1 VIAKTALANGTAVE
15 NAAKLPGNDTF
26 WRIVRLY
33 PLLSGHLD
41 ILVLPHKVLEGITR
55 ASFIVGN

>member
-1 VIAKTALANGTAVE
+1 MIAKSALANGAAVE
-15 NAAKLPGNDTF
+15 NAAKFPGNDAF

-33 PLLSGHLD
+33 RYSGHLN

-55 ASFIVGN
+55 AAFIVGN

>member
-15 NAAKLPGNDTF
+15 NVAKFPGNDTF

-33 PLLSGHLD
+33 RYPGHLH
-41 ILVLPHKVLEGITR
+41 ILVLPYKVLEGVTR
-55 ASFIVGN
+55 TAFIVGN